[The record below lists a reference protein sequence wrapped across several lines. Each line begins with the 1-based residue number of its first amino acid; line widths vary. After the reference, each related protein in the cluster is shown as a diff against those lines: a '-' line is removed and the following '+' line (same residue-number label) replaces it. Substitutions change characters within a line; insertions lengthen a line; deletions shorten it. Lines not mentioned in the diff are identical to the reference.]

1 MAKMGEELR
10 KTAIKIVGDVPWGTH
25 FCQFYET
32 KEDLLDILVPYF
44 KAGLEDNEFCM
55 WVTSEPLN
63 VEDAK
68 GALKRKVKGLD
79 DYIKKGQI
87 EILDYAEWYT
97 KGGRFDADE
106 VLEGWVEKERQA
118 LGKGFDGLR
127 LTGNTFWLEKR
138 DWRDFTN
145 YEAAVNSV
153 IGEHR
158 MLAVCTYCLEK
169 CSASEIIDVVS
180 NHEFALIKLQGTWQV
195 IESAAHK
202 ETMAVLRESEE
213 RFRQVAENIR
223 EVFWLYD
230 LDTNKFVYV
239 SGAYE
244 TIMGRAVESLYKNP
258 KDWIKAVYPE
268 DRRRIER
275 SFAKEREGEPFEDE
289 YRIVRPDGSVR
300 WINDHGFKVYDE
312 AGKVYRIAGVA
323 EDISERKEAE
333 QSIHSALKES
343 QRHSAE
349 TESLLEGA
357 RAVLENREF
366 QDAAKSIFDICK
378 NITGATAGYVALL
391 SKDGTENEVLFLDSG
406 GRSCTVDPELP
417 MPIRG
422 LREEAYRTGK
432 AVYHNDFS
440 NSEWVKFMPEGHA
453 SLDNVLF
460 APLIIEGEVVGL
472 LGLANKPD
480 GFTED
485 NARMATA
492 FGELASVALHN
503 SRTLESLENSEERFR
518 SVVET
523 ANDAIVSIDS
533 SGNIVFWNEEAKII
547 FGYVADEVI
556 GKPVT
561 LIMPKRFH
569 EAHRKGMEQILT
581 TGESKIVGRTV
592 ELAGLRKNGSEF
604 PLELSLASWKTGE
617 EIFFTAILRDVTD
630 RKQAEE
636 QVENLAKFPSEN
648 PYPVMR
654 IAKDGIM
661 LYANSAGDEV
671 LKDWDC
677 KIGGRVSEHWQQYVL
692 RILNSGSSEE
702 LEVNCGDKVFSLTVA
717 PVVDAGYVNI
727 YGVDITER
735 KQAEEDLSKYRQHL
749 EELVEK
755 RTVELTDANKQLLQE
770 IEGRKRLEREILD
783 IGEREQRRIGQELHD
798 SIGQQ
803 FTGIAFMTK
812 VLAQK
817 LAEKSPQEAADA
829 AEIASLVNQAMDQTR
844 GLAKGLHP
852 IDLDAESLTSVLN
865 ELAVTTEK
873 LFAIRCTFKT
883 NGPILIDDA
892 VVAVHL
898 YRIAQ
903 EAVNNA
909 IKHGRAKNI
918 GIDLTCDS
926 DKSVLMVKSDGL
938 DFPGMQVKSKGMG
951 LQIMDHRAEMIGGS
965 LDIRKAVEGGTIVTC
980 EFPNKK
986 TSW

>member
-1 MAKMGEELR
+1 
-10 KTAIKIVGDVPWGTH
+10 
-25 FCQFYET
+25 
-32 KEDLLDILVPYF
+32 
-44 KAGLEDNEFCM
+44 
-55 WVTSEPLN
+55 
-63 VEDAK
+63 
-68 GALKRKVKGLD
+68 
-79 DYIKKGQI
+79 
-87 EILDYAEWYT
+87 
-97 KGGRFDADE
+97 
-106 VLEGWVEKERQA
+106 
-118 LGKGFDGLR
+118 
-127 LTGNTFWLEKR
+127 
-138 DWRDFTN
+138 
-145 YEAAVNSV
+145 
-153 IGEHR
+153 
-158 MLAVCTYCLEK
+158 
-169 CSASEIIDVVS
+169 
-180 NHEFALIKLQGTWQV
+180 
-195 IESAAHK
+195 
-202 ETMAVLRESEE
+202 
-213 RFRQVAENIR
+213 VAENIR

>member
-1 MAKMGEELR
+1 MCIR
-10 KTAIKIVGDVPWGTH
+10 DR
-25 FCQFYET
+25 T